1 MRRSSWQVRFM
12 TAVQTHVIH
21 RGSMSTIAVVGFGP
35 GISSAVAEKF
45 GPEGFSVGLVARNQD
60 CLASGVAAL
69 NTKEDMKLGALAEQE
84 FWQTY
89 LCCDSCASLWLIFP
103 TLATGFFRP
112 EQRSTASVER
122 SLPQTQH
129 SPALLPAR
137 AAARSVMEEVRCLG
151 RRGTRHIVFH
161 RAYK

>member
-69 NTKEDMKLGALAEQE
+69 KTKEDMKLGALASRSSGKLTCVAILVPLCNLSY
-84 FWQTY
+84 FGNGLFPSRTKVNSFGGAVPPADAAFPGTAPGAGGGAFGNGGSTMPWPPRNATY
-89 LCCDSCASLWLIFP
+89 CFP
-103 TLATGFFRP
+103 
-112 EQRSTASVER
+112 SS
-122 SLPQTQH
+122 
-129 SPALLPAR
+129 
-137 AAARSVMEEVRCLG
+137 M
-151 RRGTRHIVFH
+151 
-161 RAYK
+161 